1 MPFAPLLA
9 ALLVT
14 QVPEP
19 PAEGAIVWQA
29 PPGCPDRA
37 ALERAIAGRLGRVPT
52 AQELALVGQI
62 GRTSA
67 GRYHLDL
74 RLTVAGHT
82 QTRALTTR
90 QCAALV
96 DAAALLS
103 ALALDPSAA
112 AVDPA
117 LPVELEPSPEPPLP
131 DEPIEPDPPASQVAP
146 PVEPTPSARPEP
158 VDAPEP
164 PPPAV
169 VVDLA
174 EPTPSPPPRRRPGGF
189 LRLSGGFEVGALPR
203 PTAGLDLAT
212 GVLWRRARLEFHGVY
227 LGPQT
232 EARGVN
238 SVTVSLLAAGVQGC
252 ARLGRAR
259 VEFPLCGGFE
269 MGGLRGE
276 GRGPGARTGTG
287 FWTAARISAGVA
299 WHFHRL
305 LSLNFAAQG
314 LLRLAAAR
322 FDLSDPDAPVR
333 LFEPSPV
340 SLRLLLGLEV
350 RLGDPW

>member
-1 MPFAPLLA
+1 MSFAPLLA

-19 PAEGAIVWQA
+19 PAEAAIVWQA

-37 ALERAIAGRLGRVPT
+37 ALERAIAGRLGRLPT

-62 GRTSA
+62 ERTSA

-112 AVDPA
+112 AGDPTS
-117 LPVELEPSPEPPLP
+117 PVEPEPP
-131 DEPIEPDPPASQVAP
+131 DEPIEPDPPAAQAAPTEP
-146 PVEPTPSARPEP
+146 PVEPTPLARPEP
-158 VDAPEP
+158 VDPPEP
-164 PPPAV
+164 PPPAL

-174 EPTPSPPPRRRPGGF
+174 DPAAPTPSSPRSRRPGGF
-189 LRLSGGFEVGALPR
+189 LRLSGGFEVGTLPR
-203 PTAGLDLAT
+203 PTAGLDLGT

-232 EARGVN
+232 EALGVN
-238 SVTVSLLAAGVQGC
+238 SVTVALFAAGVQAAPGSAAPASSFRC
-252 ARLGRAR
+252 AAASSWAA
-259 VEFPLCGGFE
+259 C
-269 MGGLRGE
+269 
-276 GRGPGARTGTG
+276 
-287 FWTAARISAGVA
+287 AAR
-299 WHFHRL
+299 
-305 LSLNFAAQG
+305 
-314 LLRLAAAR
+314 AAA
-322 FDLSDPDAPVR
+322 PGPAPAPASGPPR
-333 LFEPSPV
+333 ASRPASPGT
-340 SLRLLLGLEV
+340 STAF
-350 RLGDPW
+350 